1 MGIGLFTAEWLRQEN
16 WHGFGKL
23 PIPQPRDLQMS
34 QLLRDFRKMDAA
46 QRQREL
52 ENVRDEDRFVYLSY
66 SERMATLAVRRTDR
80 ELIVLG
86 LIANG
91 IDGWRVDFRDNM
103 LILPLHYDAAMRCG
117 FTPTDV
123 FDEAAAYLA
132 KVPADVIR
140 PWPRDAPDKSLAA
153 MGYVADTDSD
163 GFRYRRTW

>member
-1 MGIGLFTAEWLRQEN
+1 
-16 WHGFGKL
+16 
-23 PIPQPRDLQMS
+23 
-34 QLLRDFRKMDAA
+34 MDAA
-46 QRQREL
+46 ERQREL
-52 ENVRDEDRFVYLSY
+52 EDVRDEDRSVYLVY
-66 SERMATLAVRRTDR
+66 SERMADLAVRRTDR

-117 FTPTDV
+117 FTPNDV

-132 KVPADVIR
+132 KVPADGIR
-140 PWPRDAPDKSLAA
+140 AFPRDAPDKSLAA